1 MQQRVRRLGR
11 PVASKLWNIE
21 LSGYERLPVA
31 GPAILCPNHI
41 SFLDSAFLML
51 TVPRNI
57 SFVGKA
63 EYMDS
68 WKTKYLFPAMGM
80 IPIDRSGGDKSTAA
94 LDAAE
99 AVLRRGELF
108 GIFPEGTRSRNGN
121 LHKGRTGAA
130 RLAMKLDCPI
140 FPVGVIGT
148 DEIQPPD
155 AKMPKLF
162 SGCEIKIGRPIR
174 PERYRGRGAEHI
186 AWRSMIDEVM
196 FEIRE
201 LTGQTYVN
209 TYAGA
214 KAETEPTVAARVA
227 SVSEPSPIPTVTSR
241 DRGRSR
247 THARRRQLTASPQL
261 TRRTVVAAPILT
273 VACRTSRSLSPT
285 APSANWPMTPRRS
298 ILPLPSAPA

>member
-1 MQQRVRRLGR
+1 MRLMSTPPG
-11 PVASKLWNIE
+11 ASKLQARTRAVVRPFARRMWDIE
-21 LSGYERLPVA
+21 QNGYERLPDD

-68 WKTKYLFPAMGM
+68 WKTKFLFPAMGM

-148 DEIQPPD
+148 DRIQPPD
-155 AKMPKLF
+155 AKVPKLF

-196 FEIRE
+196 YEIRE
-201 LTGQTYVN
+201 LTGQTYVD
-209 TYAGA
+209 TYAGST
-214 KAETEPTVAARVA
+214 AETEPTVAGRVA
-227 SVSEPSPIPTVTSR
+227 SVSEPNPEAAAETTSSIER
-241 DRGRSR
+241 ELS
-247 THARRRQLTASPQL
+247 L
-261 TRRTVVAAPILT
+261 VAG
-273 VACRTSRSLSPT
+273 
-285 APSANWPMTPRRS
+285 N
-298 ILPLPSAPA
+298 